1 MRFLALVALMSTAAY
16 GQVGMP
22 PPLVRT
28 PSANPAR
35 PARPAAARG
44 PAVAAYKE
52 LKYPAP
58 RLPQAPQATR
68 FQLSNGMKVVLVENH
83 ETPMVTGAALVK
95 TGSVY
100 EPADRAGLATLTGA
114 LIRGGGTRAKTP
126 EDLEAEFAGL
136 GAAID
141 SSIGETL
148 GTVTLSTIKENVGP
162 ALSSFRDLLT
172 TPAFRTDRLDLAR
185 SALFNGI
192 SRRNDNAGQVLR
204 RELMRAIRPQ
214 TRQAEYGTL
223 SPIGR
228 ADLERFYRRY
238 FFPANTMLV
247 LSGDF
252 ETAAMK
258 GRLEELFGSWKSD
271 QEPVPDLPKV
281 ESRTGGAFLVPAK
294 ADSRTNY
301 VAMGVPGGTYVD
313 ADAAALDLAATIIGG
328 GANSRLRHRQTKPS
342 ESVESMGAEAFPGL
356 GYPGLFVLVGTTRP
370 GAAAD
375 VVTVG
380 LDELQKLRTSEPTD
394 EELRVARELVWT
406 RVTETLDNP
415 GRAAVAMATGE
426 AYGYPA
432 DYLQQY
438 LKRVAAV
445 TRADVLRVAK
455 ERLDPAKF
463 TITVVG
469 NLRSFEDPR
478 GGAAT
483 TVDVTIP
490 PMPSRTG
497 ASTADASSIEEGKK
511 LLRRAQEAAGG
522 AAKLEG
528 VKDLTMKTTYTL
540 TRGGKDEE
548 FDQWVAPSTLRQDG
562 TSTVFGRLI
571 RFIDGSNGWIS
582 NGYASGPLVNP
593 ALKQVLGDLIR
604 VPMSLLLSDRIAGR
618 VVSGADVDTL
628 EIRQGDNVTRVV
640 LDPRTGL
647 PAELYYDL
655 TSERGQPIL
664 VQENLSDYRDVDG
677 IKLPFATTVLQNG
690 TKYAEA
696 VVTEIKLNQ
705 GLKLEVL
712 AKRP

>member
-1 MRFLALVALMSTAAY
+1 
-16 GQVGMP
+16 
-22 PPLVRT
+22 
-28 PSANPAR
+28 
-35 PARPAAARG
+35 
-44 PAVAAYKE
+44 
-52 LKYPAP
+52 
-58 RLPQAPQATR
+58 
-68 FQLSNGMKVVLVENH
+68 
-83 ETPMVTGAALVK
+83 
-95 TGSVY
+95 
-100 EPADRAGLATLTGA
+100 
-114 LIRGGGTRAKTP
+114 
-126 EDLEAEFAGL
+126 
-136 GAAID
+136 
-141 SSIGETL
+141 
-148 GTVTLSTIKENVGP
+148 
-162 ALSSFRDLLT
+162 
-172 TPAFRTDRLDLAR
+172 
-185 SALFNGI
+185 
-192 SRRNDNAGQVLR
+192 
-204 RELMRAIRPQ
+204 
-214 TRQAEYGTL
+214 
-223 SPIGR
+223 
-228 ADLERFYRRY
+228 
-238 FFPANTMLV
+238 
-247 LSGDF
+247 
-252 ETAAMK
+252 
-258 GRLEELFGSWKSD
+258 
-271 QEPVPDLPKV
+271 
-281 ESRTGGAFLVPAK
+281 
-294 ADSRTNY
+294 
-301 VAMGVPGGTYVD
+301 
-313 ADAAALDLAATIIGG
+313 
-328 GANSRLRHRQTKPS
+328 
-342 ESVESMGAEAFPGL
+342 
-356 GYPGLFVLVGTTRP
+356 
-370 GAAAD
+370 
-375 VVTVG
+375 
-380 LDELQKLRTSEPTD
+380 
-394 EELRVARELVWT
+394 LVWT

-438 LKRVAAV
+438 LRRVAAV

-618 VVSGADVDTL
+618 VVSGADEDTL

-647 PAELYYDL
+647 PAQLYYDL